1 MSRTP
6 STIAAA
12 ALACVLAASLGS
24 PAGAKASAKASAE
37 SSADDRAAS
46 GWAPVVP
53 VQLVVTTEGG
63 APVLDRDTDVAG
75 TMTLDGIAH
84 EVEIKGRG
92 NSTWNFPKKP
102 YKLTLGEDAALV
114 GTTPQE
120 DWVLLANAADRS
132 AMRTHT
138 AFAIADRTRLAWT
151 PQSRPVELVL
161 NGVPQGLYQLTEQV
175 EVKPGRVELSD
186 DDYLLEINERFVR
199 DGDRG
204 FRTVRR
210 RTPIVFKDPD
220 DPERGDIIRVR
231 RHVQAFEK
239 ALYGKRF
246 TDPRA
251 GYRPYIDLGSF
262 IDWYLVEEL
271 FRNTDSNF
279 SSSVFVSWTPGGK
292 LTMGPVWDFDL
303 SAGTAFRRTVPS
315 RGWHTRLGRHWISR
329 MLTDPDFALRVKKRW
344 TTLRPRVERII
355 SQLPGAAQSLAPAAE
370 ADWAQWHTSD
380 GIVEGSKHADSWAG
394 EVAFLR
400 DWLAERS
407 AWMSLPEAG
416 FVQGFTKVREQDR
429 LLAPRVRL
437 LGASTARVT
446 VGYEVVG
453 GTATAG
459 SDYTVQ
465 AGTLVYEPGQTL
477 QSVPIQLLDD
487 QQREGRETIKIRL
500 VPDPGAILGTPS
512 LLTVKIAANDGRS

>member
-1 MSRTP
+1 MSKSLT
-6 STIAAA
+6 TIAGAG
-12 ALACVLAASLGS
+12 LACLLTASLGS
-24 PAGAKASAKASAE
+24 VPAEAE
-37 SSADDRAAS
+37 ERAPTS
-46 GWAPVVP
+46 WAPGAP
-53 VQLVVTTEGG
+53 VQLVISTEGG
-63 APVLDRDTDVAG
+63 APVLNRDDYVPG
-75 TMTLDGIAH
+75 TLTLDGKTHAL
-84 EVEIKGRG
+84 EIKGRG

-102 YKLTLGEDAALV
+102 YKVKLSEDAALV

-120 DWVLLANAADRS
+120 EWVLLANAADRS

-138 AFAIADRTRLAWT
+138 AFAVADRTRLAWT
-151 PQSRPVELVL
+151 PQSRFVELVL

-199 DGDRG
+199 DGERG

-220 DPERGDIIRVR
+220 EPERGDVIRVR
-231 RHVQAFEK
+231 RHVQSFEK

-251 GYRPYIDLGSF
+251 GYRPYVDLGSF

-279 SSSVFVSWTPGGK
+279 SSSVFVSLTPGGK

-303 SAGTAFRRTVPS
+303 SGGTAFRRTVPS
-315 RGWHTRLGRHWISR
+315 RGWHTRLGRNWISR
-329 MLTDPDFALRVKKRW
+329 MLKDPDFASRVKQRW
-344 TTLRPRVERII
+344 TTLRPRVDRII

-370 ADWAQWHTSD
+370 ADWAQWH
-380 GIVEGSKHADSWAG
+380 GGAEIVQGSKHAESFAG
-394 EVAFLR
+394 EVTFLR

-416 FVQGFTKVREQDR
+416 FVRGFSVVRERDR
-429 LLAPRVRL
+429 LVRPRVRL
-437 LGASTARVT
+437 LGEPTSRVT
-446 VGYEVVG
+446 IGYEVVG
-453 GTATAG
+453 GTASAD
-459 SDYTVQ
+459 SDYAVP

-477 QSVPIQLLDD
+477 QSVPVQVLDD
-487 QQREGRETIKIRL
+487 QEREGRETIKIRL
-500 VPDPGAILGTPS
+500 FPAPGAILGTPAQ
-512 LLTVKIAANDGRS
+512 LTVKIAANDGR